1 MARPLGSGPIL
12 VYLGFGP
19 PTARPF
25 APAPVTAAGALYY
38 GTTRSGIDTGED
50 LSFYKVMNDLTGP
63 VQSLDE
69 GYAGREDDIVCLS
82 TAWTQSVDNMLEHF
96 LDPLNAINP
105 IGTDQLSDLG
115 TLMLSEGKTL
125 GLWLV
130 KQAALKPINVA
141 AGMARGRYYPTV
153 IMTGPNKKVEGNKEC
168 MISRV
173 FRAKKDIN
181 SINLGKL
188 PLFHEDNAS
197 FLGLPAPTFG

>member
-50 LSFYKVMNDLTGP
+50 LSFYKGMNALTGP
-63 VQSLDE
+63 VQGLDE

-105 IGTDQLSDLG
+105 IGTDHLSDLG
-115 TLMLSEGKTL
+115 TL
-125 GLWLV
+125 GLWRV
-130 KQAALKPINVA
+130 RRAALKPINVA
-141 AGMARGRYYPTV
+141 AGMARGRYSPTV

-173 FRAKKDIN
+173 
-181 SINLGKL
+181 
-188 PLFHEDNAS
+188 
-197 FLGLPAPTFG
+197 